1 MTLRALSPAWERKT
15 SEVMPSDVGVQLRY
29 EPMRMP
35 ELDWVRAGENVGEC
49 EGGGEEVGA
58 LG

>member
-1 MTLRALSPAWERKT
+1 
-15 SEVMPSDVGVQLRY
+15 MPSDMGVQLRY

-35 ELDWVRAGENVGEC
+35 ELDSSVRAGENVGEFD
-49 EGGGEEVGA
+49 GGGEEVVG